1 MLDVI
6 LLEEYDTSWKSFEPF
21 HYNERIL
28 RAKRVLSSSP
38 IKEDSMLGPI
48 DYIAVSFKGNNFDG
62 SVLKAL
68 ANATKSGVIRV
79 VDLVLVIK
87 DADGHVDWAE
97 IEDQEDDLKEV
108 ATLLGHKGDLPLL
121 TEDDVQKLGAQMP
134 NDTSAGILVIEQLWA
149 LPLKEAL
156 LHVGGELL
164 AEGRIHPDKV
174 SAAVEEFEQ
183 QK

>member
-1 MLDVI
+1 
-6 LLEEYDTSWKSFEPF
+6 
-21 HYNERIL
+21 
-28 RAKRVLSSSP
+28 
-38 IKEDSMLGPI
+38 MLGPI

-68 ANATKSGVIRV
+68 ADATDRGLIRV

-108 ATLLGHKGDLPLL
+108 AKLLGHKGDLPLL
-121 TEDDVQKLGAQMP
+121 TEDDVHKLGAQMA

-149 LPLKEAL
+149 IPLKQAL

-174 SAAVEEFEQ
+174 SAAVEDIEQ

>member
-1 MLDVI
+1 
-6 LLEEYDTSWKSFEPF
+6 
-21 HYNERIL
+21 
-28 RAKRVLSSSP
+28 
-38 IKEDSMLGPI
+38 MLGPI

-108 ATLLGHKGDLPLL
+108 AQLLGHKGDLPLL
-121 TEDDVQKLGAQMP
+121 TEDDVQKLGAHMA

-164 AEGRIHPDKV
+164 AEGRIHPDTV
-174 SAAVEEFEQ
+174 TAAVEEFEQ

>member
-1 MLDVI
+1 
-6 LLEEYDTSWKSFEPF
+6 
-21 HYNERIL
+21 
-28 RAKRVLSSSP
+28 
-38 IKEDSMLGPI
+38 MLGPI

-68 ANATKSGVIRV
+68 ADATDRGLIRV

-108 ATLLGHKGDLPLL
+108 AQLIGHKGDLPLL
-121 TEDDVQKLGAQMP
+121 TEDDVHKLGAHMA

-149 LPLKEAL
+149 IPLKQAL
-156 LHVGGELL
+156 LQVGGELL
-164 AEGRIHPDKV
+164 AEGRIHPDTV
-174 SAAVEEFEQ
+174 SAAVEDLEQ

>member
-1 MLDVI
+1 
-6 LLEEYDTSWKSFEPF
+6 
-21 HYNERIL
+21 
-28 RAKRVLSSSP
+28 
-38 IKEDSMLGPI
+38 MLGPI
-48 DYIAVSFKGNNFDG
+48 DYIAVTFKGNNFDG

-68 ANATKSGVIRV
+68 ADATDRGLIRV

-108 ATLLGHKGDLPLL
+108 AQLIGHTGDLPLL
-121 TEDDVQKLGAQMP
+121 TEDDVQKLGAQMS

-149 LPLKEAL
+149 IPLKQAL

-174 SAAVEEFEQ
+174 SAAVEDIEQ

>member
-1 MLDVI
+1 
-6 LLEEYDTSWKSFEPF
+6 
-21 HYNERIL
+21 
-28 RAKRVLSSSP
+28 
-38 IKEDSMLGPI
+38 MLGPI
-48 DYIAVSFKGNNFDG
+48 DYIAVTFKGNNFDG

-68 ANATKSGVIRV
+68 ADATERGIIRV

-97 IEDQEDDLKEV
+97 FEDQEDDLKEV
-108 ATLLGHKGDLPLL
+108 ARLIGHKGDLPLL
-121 TEDDVQKLGAQMP
+121 TEDDVHKIGALMP

-149 LPLKEAL
+149 LDLKKAL

-164 AEGRIHPDKV
+164 AEGRIHPDNV
-174 SAAVEEFEQ
+174 TAAVEEFEQ

>member
-1 MLDVI
+1 
-6 LLEEYDTSWKSFEPF
+6 
-21 HYNERIL
+21 
-28 RAKRVLSSSP
+28 
-38 IKEDSMLGPI
+38 MLGPI

-68 ANATKSGVIRV
+68 ADATERGLIRV

-108 ATLLGHKGDLPLL
+108 AQLIGHKGDLPLL
-121 TEDDVQKLGAQMP
+121 TEDDVHKLGAQMA

-149 LPLKEAL
+149 IPLKQAL

-164 AEGRIHPDKV
+164 AEGRIHPDTV
-174 SAAVEEFEQ
+174 SAAVEDIEQ
-183 QK
+183 QQ

>member
-1 MLDVI
+1 
-6 LLEEYDTSWKSFEPF
+6 
-21 HYNERIL
+21 
-28 RAKRVLSSSP
+28 
-38 IKEDSMLGPI
+38 MLGPI

-68 ANATKSGVIRV
+68 ADATERGLIRV

-108 ATLLGHKGDLPLL
+108 AQLIGHKGDLPLL
-121 TEDDVQKLGAQMP
+121 TEDDVHKLGAQMA

-149 LPLKEAL
+149 IPLKQAL

-174 SAAVEEFEQ
+174 SAAVEDIEQ
-183 QK
+183 QQ

>member
-1 MLDVI
+1 
-6 LLEEYDTSWKSFEPF
+6 
-21 HYNERIL
+21 
-28 RAKRVLSSSP
+28 
-38 IKEDSMLGPI
+38 MLGPI
-48 DYIAVSFKGNNFDG
+48 DYIAVTFKGNNFDG

-68 ANATKSGVIRV
+68 ADATDRGLIRV

-108 ATLLGHKGDLPLL
+108 AQLIGHKGDLPLL
-121 TEDDVQKLGAQMP
+121 TEDDVHKLSAHMA

-149 LPLKEAL
+149 IPLKQAL

-164 AEGRIHPDKV
+164 AEGRILPDTV
-174 SAAVEEFEQ
+174 SAAVADLEQ

>member
-1 MLDVI
+1 
-6 LLEEYDTSWKSFEPF
+6 
-21 HYNERIL
+21 
-28 RAKRVLSSSP
+28 
-38 IKEDSMLGPI
+38 MLGPI
-48 DYIAVSFKGNNFDG
+48 DYIAVTFKGNNFDG

-68 ANATKSGVIRV
+68 ADATQRGLIRV
-79 VDLVLVIK
+79 VDLVFVIK
-87 DADGHVDWAE
+87 HADGNVEWAE

-121 TEDDVQKLGAQMP
+121 TEDDVQKLGAQMA

-149 LPLKEAL
+149 IPLKEAL

-164 AEGRIHPDKV
+164 AEGRIHPDTV
-174 SAAVEEFEQ
+174 AAAVEEFEQ